1 VAGGPR
7 RAVEDLATFN
17 AEGPSAMYNSQSLLS
32 CVSVWFILPAS
43 ASKPTLN
50 PEPGAAFEG
59 PEASC

>member
-1 VAGGPR
+1 
-7 RAVEDLATFN
+7 
-17 AEGPSAMYNSQSLLS
+17 MYNSQSLLS